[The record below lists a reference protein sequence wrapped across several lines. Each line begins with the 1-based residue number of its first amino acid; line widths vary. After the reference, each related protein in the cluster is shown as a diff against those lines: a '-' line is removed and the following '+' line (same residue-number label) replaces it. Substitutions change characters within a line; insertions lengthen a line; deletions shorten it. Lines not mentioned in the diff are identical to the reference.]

1 MKYGID
7 ISSYQRNIDYN
18 KVIKNINFA
27 ILRVGF
33 GINYLP
39 ESQKDNQFENHY
51 KGLYGKIPIGG
62 YYYAYANAIGEGK
75 KEAENCLK
83 YLNNKKLDL
92 PIYYDIEDNS
102 MRCINDVVREFVDTI
117 KAAGY
122 DAGIYCNM
130 NWARNK
136 IDLSKFQD
144 CSIWIAMYGS
154 NNGQIPNNR
163 PSIDYNVW
171 QYTSRGIVDGING
184 YVDMNIANDDY
195 LSNKEP
201 DDTIKK
207 SIDEVAQEVIN
218 GLWGN
223 GEDRVN
229 KLTVAGYNAQ
239 EVQNKVNE
247 LLNANNED
255 TYIVKSGDTLD
266 EIAKKYN
273 TTVNSIAK
281 KNNIKDVN
289 KIYIGQVLSIYFVNN
304 LVVSNIL
311 VHIY

>member
-1 MKYGID
+1 M
-7 ISSYQRNIDYN
+7 
-18 KVIKNINFA
+18 
-27 ILRVGF
+27 
-33 GINYLP
+33 P

-102 MRCINDVVREFVDTI
+102 MRYINDVVREFVDTI

-289 KIYIGQVLSIYFVNN
+289 KIYIGQVLKI
-304 LVVSNIL
+304 
-311 VHIY
+311 

>member
-1 MKYGID
+1 MK
-7 ISSYQRNIDYN
+7 
-18 KVIKNINFA
+18 
-27 ILRVGF
+27 
-33 GINYLP
+33 
-39 ESQKDNQFENHY
+39 
-51 KGLYGKIPIGG
+51 
-62 YYYAYANAIGEGK
+62 
-75 KEAENCLK
+75 
-83 YLNNKKLDL
+83 
-92 PIYYDIEDNS
+92 
-102 MRCINDVVREFVDTI
+102 CINDVVREFVDTI

-273 TTVNSIAK
+273 TTVNSIPK

-289 KIYIGQVLSIYFVNN
+289 KIYIGQVLKI
-304 LVVSNIL
+304 
-311 VHIY
+311 

>member
-33 GINYLP
+33 GVNYLP

-207 SIDEVAQEVIN
+207 S
-218 GLWGN
+218 
-223 GEDRVN
+223 
-229 KLTVAGYNAQ
+229 TVAGYNAQ

-289 KIYIGQVLSIYFVNN
+289 KIYIGQVLKI
-304 LVVSNIL
+304 
-311 VHIY
+311 

>member
-1 MKYGID
+1 MKLKQACIHG
-7 ISSYQRNIDYN
+7 
-18 KVIKNINFA
+18 IKNINFA

-33 GINYLP
+33 GVNYLP

-102 MRCINDVVREFVDTI
+102 MKCINDVVREFVDTI

-289 KIYIGQVLSIYFVNN
+289 KIYIGQVLKI
-304 LVVSNIL
+304 
-311 VHIY
+311 

>member
-33 GINYLP
+33 GVNYLP

-102 MRCINDVVREFVDTI
+102 MKCINDVVREFVDTI

-154 NNGQIPNNR
+154 NNRQIPNNR

-289 KIYIGQVLSIYFVNN
+289 KIYIGQVLKI
-304 LVVSNIL
+304 
-311 VHIY
+311 

>member
-33 GINYLP
+33 GVNYLP

-195 LSNKEP
+195 LSN
-201 DDTIKK
+201 
-207 SIDEVAQEVIN
+207 
-218 GLWGN
+218 
-223 GEDRVN
+223 
-229 KLTVAGYNAQ
+229 
-239 EVQNKVNE
+239 
-247 LLNANNED
+247 
-255 TYIVKSGDTLD
+255 
-266 EIAKKYN
+266 
-273 TTVNSIAK
+273 
-281 KNNIKDVN
+281 
-289 KIYIGQVLSIYFVNN
+289 
-304 LVVSNIL
+304 
-311 VHIY
+311 

>member
-1 MKYGID
+1 M
-7 ISSYQRNIDYN
+7 
-18 KVIKNINFA
+18 
-27 ILRVGF
+27 
-33 GINYLP
+33 P

-289 KIYIGQVLSIYFVNN
+289 KIYIGQVLKI
-304 LVVSNIL
+304 
-311 VHIY
+311 

>member
-1 MKYGID
+1 
-7 ISSYQRNIDYN
+7 
-18 KVIKNINFA
+18 
-27 ILRVGF
+27 
-33 GINYLP
+33 
-39 ESQKDNQFENHY
+39 
-51 KGLYGKIPIGG
+51 
-62 YYYAYANAIGEGK
+62 
-75 KEAENCLK
+75 
-83 YLNNKKLDL
+83 
-92 PIYYDIEDNS
+92 
-102 MRCINDVVREFVDTI
+102 
-117 KAAGY
+117 
-122 DAGIYCNM
+122 M

-266 EIAKKYN
+266 EICLLYTSDA
-273 TTVNSIAK
+273 A
-281 KNNIKDVN
+281 DE
-289 KIYIGQVLSIYFVNN
+289 
-304 LVVSNIL
+304 
-311 VHIY
+311 

>member
-33 GINYLP
+33 GVNYLP

-184 YVDMNIANDDY
+184 YVDMNIAN
-195 LSNKEP
+195 KEP

-289 KIYIGQVLSIYFVNN
+289 KIYIGQVLKI
-304 LVVSNIL
+304 
-311 VHIY
+311 

>member
-33 GINYLP
+33 GVNYLP
-39 ESQKDNQFENHY
+39 ESQKDNQFEN
-51 KGLYGKIPIGG
+51 
-62 YYYAYANAIGEGK
+62 YYAYANAIGEGK

-102 MRCINDVVREFVDTI
+102 MKCINDVVREFVDTI

-289 KIYIGQVLSIYFVNN
+289 KIYIGQVLKI
-304 LVVSNIL
+304 
-311 VHIY
+311 